1 MTIHIRPLCN
11 ALGAEVIGVD
21 MCQPIDGE
29 AFAEIYAAWLQHNI
43 LLFRGQKID
52 IPQQITF
59 AARFGALE
67 LPGAAINVH
76 PEYPEILV
84 FSNVKVDG
92 NNLGKLPEEAGE
104 GWHSDHFSLA
114 KPSKGS
120 LFYAKE
126 VPPEG
131 GDTFFANQTAA
142 YEALPEDMKKRVD
155 GLNCTYN
162 PFENWHYLS
171 LNLPH
176 QPPEVKDTV
185 PPVSH
190 PLIRTHPETG
200 HKTIFV
206 GMRGISTADHV
217 DSLSDTESQGLLE
230 ELRAFGTQ
238 LQFVYR
244 HHWLPGDAMLWDNR
258 CTMHRASIFDEKLGR
273 RHCYRVTIAGDVPR

>member
-92 NNLGKLPEEAGE
+92 NNQGKLPEGSRRGLAQRPLFPRQTIKRIAFLCEGSAAGR
-104 GWHSDHFSLA
+104 GGYIFR
-114 KPSKGS
+114 KPN
-120 LFYAKE
+120 
-126 VPPEG
+126 G
-131 GDTFFANQTAA
+131 G
-142 YEALPEDMKKRVD
+142 L
-155 GLNCTYN
+155 
-162 PFENWHYLS
+162 
-171 LNLPH
+171 
-176 QPPEVKDTV
+176 
-185 PPVSH
+185 
-190 PLIRTHPETG
+190 
-200 HKTIFV
+200 
-206 GMRGISTADHV
+206 
-217 DSLSDTESQGLLE
+217 
-230 ELRAFGTQ
+230 
-238 LQFVYR
+238 
-244 HHWLPGDAMLWDNR
+244 
-258 CTMHRASIFDEKLGR
+258 
-273 RHCYRVTIAGDVPR
+273 